1 MSNSVYSLEDKV
13 AIVTGGKEG
22 IGKAIALAYAR
33 AGADVA
39 VCSRMVE
46 DGKLQ
51 AVAEEI
57 QELGRRSLAVRADI
71 TRRTEVDN
79 LVQRVVDKFGDV
91 DILVNNA
98 GVLIMAPLLETT
110 EEDWDE
116 TIDTHLKGYYFCC
129 QAVGKRM
136 VERKRG
142 NIVCISSVLAL
153 KATPGRG
160 VYSIAKAG
168 VIMLTKTLAL
178 ELASNNI
185 RVNAI
190 APGLVRTKMIEYLTS
205 DAEALRQ
212 REAQIPL
219 GRIGEPD
226 NIVRT
231 ALFLASDASSHITG
245 HTVTVDGGML
255 A

>member
-79 LVQRVVDKFGDV
+79 LVQR
-91 DILVNNA
+91 
-98 GVLIMAPLLETT
+98 
-110 EEDWDE
+110 
-116 TIDTHLKGYYFCC
+116 
-129 QAVGKRM
+129 
-136 VERKRG
+136 
-142 NIVCISSVLAL
+142 
-153 KATPGRG
+153 
-160 VYSIAKAG
+160 
-168 VIMLTKTLAL
+168 
-178 ELASNNI
+178 
-185 RVNAI
+185 
-190 APGLVRTKMIEYLTS
+190 
-205 DAEALRQ
+205 
-212 REAQIPL
+212 
-219 GRIGEPD
+219 
-226 NIVRT
+226 
-231 ALFLASDASSHITG
+231 
-245 HTVTVDGGML
+245 
-255 A
+255 

>member
-142 NIVCISSVLAL
+142 NIINITSDWASPEASAYC
-153 KATPGRG
+153 
-160 VYSIAKAG
+160 IAKAG
-168 VIMLTKTLAL
+168 VTMLTKMLAL
-178 ELASNNI
+178 ELGSNNI

-190 APGLVRTKMIEYLTS
+190 APGATKTKMLNFLLY
-205 DAEALRQ
+205 DPPALKQ
-212 REAQIPL
+212 FEAQMPL
-219 GRIGEPD
+219 GRISEAD
-226 NIVRT
+226 EIAQT
-231 ALFLASDASSHITG
+231 ALFLASEVSNYITG
-245 HTVTVDGGML
+245 RII
-255 A
+255 